1 MTPQDFAYLA
11 SLIHNRSGI
20 VLPAEKAYLLENRL
34 RPLSGEFSFGSM
46 ADLVSAL
53 KLNRD
58 ERLARRVVEVMTT
71 NETLFFRDTK
81 PFDLLRDVV
90 LPQLIEARAK
100 GRPLRIWSAA
110 CSAGQEPYSI
120 AMTIKENAARFGAW
134 PIEILATDLS
144 STVLAKARSGIYSQF
159 EVQRGLPI
167 RLLVRY
173 FTQNEAQWT
182 IHPEIRTMVQFRQ
195 HNILED
201 VSSLGQF
208 DVVFCRN
215 VLIYF
220 DGETKKQVLERIA
233 HSLAPNGAL
242 FLGGTETVIGITD
255 RFEPIP
261 GQRGIYRATEADPC
275 LVRDR
280 PSSIKAPSVNGRH
293 RAA

>member
-144 STVLAKARSGIYSQF
+144 STVLAKARSRSTRSSRCSGACRSDFSSGISPRTRRSGRSTPKF
-159 EVQRGLPI
+159 E
-167 RLLVRY
+167 
-173 FTQNEAQWT
+173 QW
-182 IHPEIRTMVQFRQ
+182 
-195 HNILED
+195 
-201 VSSLGQF
+201 SSSASTTYWKM
-208 DVVFCRN
+208 CR
-215 VLIYF
+215 V
-220 DGETKKQVLERIA
+220 
-233 HSLAPNGAL
+233 
-242 FLGGTETVIGITD
+242 
-255 RFEPIP
+255 
-261 GQRGIYRATEADPC
+261 
-275 LVRDR
+275 
-280 PSSIKAPSVNGRH
+280 
-293 RAA
+293 